1 MCPLQVVPDPRS
13 ISSSSWNIDP
23 TNFADG
29 FKTWQPLTISPNKGS
44 GLPTAVRWNQRFGL
58 KPFQCYHAE
67 DFVYC
72 KKKWKKSLLPPSPML
87 MCHWSVSWTKH
98 IDFTREKLL
107 EDYLVRGENICARRK
122 ECSILIAFN
131 LIYIIHFQVY
141 LKESDL
147 KSQNTRVSKMF

>member
-13 ISSSSWNIDP
+13 ISTSSWNIDP

-44 GLPTAVRWNQRFGL
+44 GLPTAIRWNQRFGL
-58 KPFQCYHAE
+58 MPFQCYHAE

-72 KKKWKKSLLPPSPML
+72 KKKWEVFIVPGPML

-98 IDFTREKLL
+98 IDFTREILL
-107 EDYLVRGENICARRK
+107 EDYLVKRRK
-122 ECSILIAFN
+122 HLCQKKRVLHSHRVLS
-131 LIYIIHFQVY
+131 Y
-141 LKESDL
+141 LHHSFSGLPQGKWF
-147 KSQNTRVSKMF
+147 KSTKYMSV